1 MTKAPAAV
9 AFDVIGTMLN
19 LEPLRE
25 RLSGIGQP
33 PHALG
38 EWYARTVR
46 DGMALAATGDYAEF
60 HDVAASALREMT
72 GARDEQIARVLSG
85 FSDLPAHPD
94 ALAALKRLADAD
106 VRVALLSNGSPKA
119 LATFASRSGIE
130 EYVDRMISVGE
141 VRRWKPSPIVYRY
154 AAELLDVPPGGLALV
169 AAHPW
174 DIHGAK
180 RAGLMAAYVGR
191 DGRGFPPIFASPD
204 VTAPDLVSAVEALL
218 TGPAEARDAVPR
230 AQRDPR

>member
-33 PHALG
+33 PHVLG

-72 GARDEQIARVLSG
+72 GASDEQIARVLSG
-85 FSDLPAHPD
+85 FADLPAHPD
-94 ALAALKRLADAD
+94 ALAAAKLLAGAG
-106 VRVALLSNGSPKA
+106 VRAVLLSNGAPKA
-119 LATFASRSGIE
+119 LATFAARSGLGE
-130 EYVDRMISVGE
+130 HVDRLISVGE
-141 VRRWKPSPIVYRY
+141 VRRWKPSAIAYRY
-154 AAELLDVPPGGLALV
+154 AAELLGIAPEELALV
-169 AAHPW
+169 SAHPW

-180 RAGLMAAYVGR
+180 RAGLSAAYVSR
-191 DGRGFPPIFASPD
+191 DGRGYPPLFALPD
-204 VTAPDLVSAVEALL
+204 VTAPDLVGAVEALL
-218 TGPAEARDAVPR
+218 TTA
-230 AQRDPR
+230 